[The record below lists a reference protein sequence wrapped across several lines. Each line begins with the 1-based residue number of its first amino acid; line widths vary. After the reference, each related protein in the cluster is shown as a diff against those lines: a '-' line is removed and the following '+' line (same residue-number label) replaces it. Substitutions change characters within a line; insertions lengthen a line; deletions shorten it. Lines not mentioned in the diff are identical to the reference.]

1 MSLWRRWLGQQGE
14 DVAARF
20 LRRQRYAI
28 LARNYRCPLGEVD
41 LVALEKSVVVFV
53 EVKTRRDDAFG
64 TPAEA
69 VDRRKRRQLQ
79 RVAEYYLGSHRLEER
94 DARFDVVEVHWGH
107 NGPRC
112 SLIRDAFHLD
122 D

>member
-14 DVAARF
+14 DIAARF

-41 LVALEKSVVVFV
+41 LVALERSVIVFV
-53 EVKTRRDDAFG
+53 EVKTRRADDFG

-79 RVAEYYLGSHRLEER
+79 RVAEFYLARHRLEGR
-94 DARFDVVEVHWGH
+94 DARFDVVEVHWSDS
-107 NGPRC
+107 GPRC
-112 SLIRDAFHLD
+112 NLIRDAFHLD